1 MAASTS
7 ARLRL
12 GRFLGSL
19 LRPSCWARHIRLW
32 RFAQES
38 IAPPPHPPPP
48 AVFPLEI
55 CPEGPCLGLS
65 KYLGKE
71 KYRQSEKPS
80 EREREYFFCCVMV
93 CTAIHH
99 LHHSGLADLPRV
111 SYDHDHF
118 SGLGGWMHVLLTWRH
133 HDGNPPNFRRTV
145 ERMLLLAS
153 VVHLTTCTHPYV
165 SPSYPRA
172 SPSQAL
178 ICFLSSLDRCRWMV
192 RASRFWC
199 LFCFVFGLFELRRR
213 KKI

>member
-1 MAASTS
+1 MDKTWWTECP
-7 ARLRL
+7 RLRNNPQVQKPHYMPL
-12 GRFLGSL
+12 PWLLQPVPASVSGDSL
-19 LRPSCWARHIRLW
+19 EAYCDRVAGPGTSGFGVLLKSPS
-32 RFAQES
+32 
-38 IAPPPHPPPP
+38 PPPHPPPP

-118 SGLGGWMHVLLTWRH
+118 SGLGG
-133 HDGNPPNFRRTV
+133 
-145 ERMLLLAS
+145 
-153 VVHLTTCTHPYV
+153 
-165 SPSYPRA
+165 
-172 SPSQAL
+172 
-178 ICFLSSLDRCRWMV
+178 
-192 RASRFWC
+192 
-199 LFCFVFGLFELRRR
+199 
-213 KKI
+213 